1 MLHNWRIRLPLAVA
15 AVLGAST
22 IAVVAGGFWIS
33 IQNPSTLK
41 DKDPVAARAVV
52 LVRADGCHNP
62 AEALISGNA
71 EGLVNGVRKSI
82 PLKLERL
89 SQPATYAVTP
99 QWPAEGVWVLNIKGT
114 YLGRT
119 TGALVEITRHKFEKE
134 SAKLFPREA
143 TAEEIEASLKS
154 LARQTIAKNN

>member
-1 MLHNWRIRLPLAVA
+1 MLHNWRIRLPLVVA

-22 IAVVAGGFWIS
+22 IAVAGGFWIS
-33 IQNPSTLK
+33 IQNPRTLK

-62 AEALISGNA
+62 AEALISGSA

-99 QWPAEGVWVLNIKGT
+99 QWPAEGVWVLNFKGT

-119 TGALVEITRHKFEKE
+119 TGALVEITPHKFEKE

>member
-1 MLHNWRIRLPLAVA
+1 MLHNWRVRLPLVVA
-15 AVLGAST
+15 AVLGVST
-22 IAVVAGGFWIS
+22 IAVAGGLWIA

-62 AEALISGNA
+62 AEALMSGSA

-82 PLKLERL
+82 PLKLERV
-89 SQPATYAVTP
+89 SQPATYAVAP
-99 QWPAEGVWVLNIKGT
+99 QWPAEGVWVLNFKGT

-119 TGALVEITRHKFEKE
+119 TGALVEITPHKFEKV

-143 TAEEIEASLKS
+143 TAEEVEASLKS
-154 LARQTIAKNN
+154 LARQTVAKNN